1 VTAHSQPSRPAIFFA
16 IGPSSLNFALAV
28 QACKPPYP
36 SFSLHQKHRPHRST
50 LHDFQ
55 PVTPFCRRDPGRSY
69 RARMRMHHRSVRH
82 LASAHRLC
90 CPAWPLDDL
99 CAGRQPADSSSC
111 ESEMSH
117 NLVASSTADISVISI
132 APSLSVLINSNY
144 DRITNN
150 KQHQNIPP
158 VADLASNLPDVL
170 LEARARAG
178 PLPQ

>member
-1 VTAHSQPSRPAIFFA
+1 
-16 IGPSSLNFALAV
+16 
-28 QACKPPYP
+28 
-36 SFSLHQKHRPHRST
+36 
-50 LHDFQ
+50 
-55 PVTPFCRRDPGRSY
+55 
-69 RARMRMHHRSVRH
+69 
-82 LASAHRLC
+82 
-90 CPAWPLDDL
+90 
-99 CAGRQPADSSSC
+99 
-111 ESEMSH
+111 MSH